1 MDSTDGQKATCV
13 ILQLCV
19 CVCVC
24 VCPAGLLLSSNTLEC
39 CYGLTPQT
47 DLKHTLERS
56 SHFCSTHT
64 HTENEHERLENS
76 ETHGQSLEIMESFY
90 SHTHTHTQSYR
101 WRLQQVS
108 QMMNLSESPYENTS
122 CSAVTPTRCRF
133 DLFEVNYRK
142 SVYDDVTQ
150 PFDRSVVEQEAPH
163 NLTNTKGD
171 DHGLIWREWNAEGAQ
186 TFCMDEFSQ
195 RMNPDKSGEFTTFPP
210 LVSEMSRQVPWN
222 LAQIRTLP
230 SGWIIKLCWSSEF
243 ICDHILEDI
252 LIDLSCSAEV

>member
-1 MDSTDGQKATCV
+1 MDRKLPVLSSS
-13 ILQLCV
+13 CV
-19 CVCVC
+19 CVCVR
-24 VCPAGLLLSSNTLEC
+24 VSSWITVI
-39 CYGLTPQT
+39 
-47 DLKHTLERS
+47 LKHTWMLLRINSTNWLKTHAGEKLTLLQY
-56 SHFCSTHT
+56 THT
-64 HTENEHERLENS
+64 HGKWTQTAQKQWNTRTEPRD
-76 ETHGQSLEIMESFY
+76 HGVILQ
-90 SHTHTHTQSYR
+90 SHTHTHTHTESYR

-122 CSAVTPTRCRF
+122 CSAVTPTHCRF

-150 PFDRSVVEQEAPH
+150 PFDRSVVGQEAPH

-222 LAQIRTLP
+222 LAQIRMLP